1 MSKEII
7 NTLKGKK
14 ERVIFAQLID
24 YVIALQLE
32 QVLKLDNMPEAR
44 EDAMANL
51 IELLKLR

>member
-51 IELLKLR
+51 IELLRLR